1 MFILLKRVQ
10 KAARGGGVAAWAAM
24 GCGDSINCADYGA
37 PSGQPQQVPQPKD
50 LKQLDKKG
58 PSQGDPVRIQPET
71 APPQKAIAM
80 VWHPHAVWPFL
91 TNLSRRET
99 SPKQV
104 REVQEDEASGGKF
117 AKSC

>member
-1 MFILLKRVQ
+1 MCKRQ
-10 KAARGGGVAAWAAM
+10 ARGGGRGVAAWAAM

-58 PSQGDPVRIQPET
+58 PSQGDPARIQPET
-71 APPQKAIAM
+71 APPPKKAIAM
-80 VWHPHAVWPFL
+80 VWHPHAVWPCL